1 MIDYFIVKIMKV
13 LSWGDGE
20 DGKLGHGDT
29 LTLDTPKLIETLLA
43 KRVFYIA
50 CGSAHSAAITSN
62 GELYTWGQGQ
72 YGRLGHGDEVSQY
85 TPMLVSISVYNFCFY
100 NEYLIYLHNC
110 YRSKNSLEKILSKLL
125 VEVGMLKLLP

>member
-1 MIDYFIVKIMKV
+1 MQV

-29 LTLDTPKLIETLLA
+29 LTLDTPKLIDTLLA

-50 CGSAHSAAITSN
+50 CGSAHSAAITSD

-72 YGRLGHGDEVSQY
+72 YGRLGHSDEVSQH
-85 TPMLVSISVYNFCFY
+85 TPKLVNY
-100 NEYLIYLHNC
+100 
-110 YRSKNSLEKILSKLL
+110 
-125 VEVGMLKLLP
+125 